1 MKDGNGMP
9 TDAFIYSDAM
19 IESKG
24 DTPKEGVER
33 KSKQTKSIKNRLF
46 CVEVICRPIDMM
58 LSVSTDNTMAGGA
71 NLAIEI
77 QRLALEYLAKE
88 LEKQGLRMPRRLHFQ
103 FDNCGE
109 NKVTLISKIL
119 LLLFDHR
126 TLFIYILEQRNVL
139 LFFFACSNWIG

>member
-1 MKDGNGMP
+1 MP

-19 IESKG
+19 TESIG

-58 LSVSTDNTMAGGA
+58 LYVSTDKTMAGGA

-109 NKVTLISKIL
+109 NKVTLICKIL
-119 LLLFDHR
+119 SLLFDHR
-126 TLFIYILEQRNVL
+126 TLLFLYTRAKKCSAILL
-139 LFFFACSNWIG
+139 CLFKLDWLMKCI

>member
-1 MKDGNGMP
+1 
-9 TDAFIYSDAM
+9 
-19 IESKG
+19 
-24 DTPKEGVER
+24 
-33 KSKQTKSIKNRLF
+33 
-46 CVEVICRPIDMM
+46 MM

-109 NKVTLISKIL
+109 NKVTLICKIL
-119 LLLFDHR
+119 SLLFDHR
-126 TLFIYILEQRNVL
+126 TLLFLYTRAKKCSAILL
-139 LFFFACSNWIG
+139 CLFKLDWLMKCI